1 MSKLTLSQLE
11 NHLFKAADH
20 LRGKMDASEYKEFI
34 FGMLFLKRVSDQFQV
49 QQEAEYQKWIGQG
62 YSHADAVELIE
73 DPNLY
78 GETFFAPKPPPADR
92 PRAPILPPI
101 GGRCQ
106 GVRVSNLPAC
116 EETACT
122 ARFAVVGYTVLRSVQ
137 GGTPSS
143 QRHATL

>member
-1 MSKLTLSQLE
+1 MVRPFLPRSPLPLTRS
-11 NHLFKAADH
+11 
-20 LRGKMDASEYKEFI
+20 
-34 FGMLFLKRVSDQFQV
+34 
-49 QQEAEYQKWIGQG
+49 
-62 YSHADAVELIE
+62 
-73 DPNLY
+73 
-78 GETFFAPKPPPADR
+78 
-92 PRAPILPPI
+92 RAPILPPI